1 MREDNTRDGI
11 VEIALERFLQ
21 FFGGYA
27 ADKGMLTLP
36 EHLHTIMRKVL
47 EKTVK
52 REPRP
57 VDVDVTQLTV
67 EICVFVDEADLQAIR
82 ISQ

>member
-1 MREDNTRDGI
+1 
-11 VEIALERFLQ
+11 
-21 FFGGYA
+21 
-27 ADKGMLTLP
+27 
-36 EHLHTIMRKVL
+36 MRKVL

-57 VDVDVTQLTV
+57 VDVDVAQLTV